1 MSDPDDPKMPKTP
14 KAPPAPF
21 PVDDREWESAL
32 AEWDARLPIA
42 TEGATPGEENPFI
55 ETPTT
60 MVASEAQ
67 LAEAAAEDFAQGPP
81 SGIYESIVASVGS
94 IEAPPSLFADEPPP
108 EDPVSLVVEPL
119 PEMGEEPWRGDLRQ
133 VVAVPETLPPTEAA
147 SPAYWKT
154 FGRQLIDEL
163 SVADTAAQQ
172 ADLTVAAARAAE
184 RSGDG
189 DDALGLYDDALI
201 LQPGHAAA
209 RRARFRLLEARGD
222 RDGAFVALGR
232 LVDAVSGDERTFYR
246 TVQAEWAL
254 ARGEKAAAAMPAG
267 LSRWLAEAELAIRR
281 DDPAAAAGSLE
292 QAAYAVGG
300 TLGAALLT
308 AAARLHTV
316 AGDVSTAAEQ
326 RFVAARLGGT
336 TVAGLIGRLPDVAR
350 MSVDDEPGAA
360 AALDELLSALPPS
373 SALGRG
379 VARWAA
385 RLARRRGDEARAAQI
400 LAAAAGAGD
409 SPSLRRDR
417 LELALGGRVF
427 DRAVTETLVAA
438 VAADSDADARAS
450 LAWRQARALANAG
463 DEAQAL
469 SIAETTLGESPAAV
483 PLALLAE
490 ATAAGSTG
498 DQRALALRL
507 WAAHD
512 PARVAT
518 ASWALAQAAGPASD
532 AWREVARVWPSV
544 PAFWKWSAASW
555 AGGDAAGA
563 ARALEAGLE
572 TGAVGGLGPAWG
584 ERVAELSAAGSPA
597 RSPIALSND
606 KGDDGTEADADVATR
621 AATLLERALAIPAA
635 DRNGRSEALEKVLAV
650 APEHPIA
657 LALLL
662 VQGAHRPD
670 AVATALWT
678 LGTTAPGDGEG
689 SIDSDEQR
697 RAQLQAVEW
706 LIQGSNRLRALELA
720 RTLGAR
726 HPDWPPARD
735 VLRQL
740 AVTGPSQSERARLL
754 LSVVDPASSAAA
766 ALLLA
771 EAHEQLG
778 EREEALAL
786 FRRLAPSEFAGD
798 AQRGLARLENTHEES
813 PVSARF
819 DGWLQ
824 AARAGRWGEL
834 CDRLENE
841 PPTEEIAGAGTLYLA
856 ALLDDGRRDG
866 KRSGR
871 LIREAF
877 AAASVRRGGAGPGL
891 MPALRALDAALA
903 QPDATPGEVVG
914 AAQAVATRI
923 ARGEGRSAPRSA
935 AAALVDAALA
945 LQARAHVEQAETLLR
960 AALAHDP
967 HSLPA
972 LAGLRSLLV
981 DSPSWRD
988 VVDLCEREAALL
1000 RVPAYRAATLLFAA
1014 RVVLARG
1021 ADDPS
1026 RAVSLL
1032 RQVLSIAPDNQ
1043 DAFARLR
1050 VVLEEAGDDA
1060 RVVELLAA
1068 RIAAAT
1074 NPFEITALRL
1084 ARADRLSARLGDRAG
1099 ARAELAAIL
1108 HKEPQHRRALSR
1120 LADLQYED
1128 GAFAEAAELYISRAR
1143 SERAPERLREIFLRL
1158 GRIYMHQLPDAK
1170 RAAGAYGRLLQL
1182 DAANREALEALSDL
1196 YTAAGENK
1204 NALVVTERLVELEH
1218 DGARRVAYLVR
1229 LGQLW
1234 ERAGNPRQAG
1244 AHFRRAVD
1252 EAPRDLQALGEL
1264 ARHLERTHDFAG
1276 RRVLLDHALSVL
1288 RFEIHEGRLSVETLR
1303 TAAPILEW
1311 RGKTA
1316 AAAAAAQLVAAVA
1329 DDADA
1334 REAVAGW
1341 AAPPAQGRSLAALGD
1356 SEVDDQ
1362 LFPPALLPGVRNI
1375 FRLLGPSLAK
1385 GAPDLKPHNLGRGDR
1400 LPRDH
1405 AARAII
1411 DAVAAQLGVGDFD
1424 VHVKRSDDSRA
1435 AAALIAEPGTPPALV
1450 LGAEIINLGPA
1461 AVRFAAGRTL
1471 RLCATHLDQLLRQP
1485 LEVTGALVVGVA
1497 RQFVD
1502 DFQHP
1507 QVSEMAA
1514 AAGVARVGRLLSRKL
1529 RQDVMHFALESATG
1543 FDLQALVA
1551 AVRDGANAVGLLAA
1565 GDLPASLAAVL
1576 AARGGRRPLTLTA
1589 IAADDEALALLNF
1602 ALSDP
1607 YADLCRAME

>member
-1 MSDPDDPKMPKTP
+1 MSDPEKP

-21 PVDDREWESAL
+21 PVDDGEWESEL
-32 AEWDARLPIA
+32 AEWDARLPIS
-42 TEGATPGEENPFI
+42 TEGATPGEENPFS

-60 MVASEAQ
+60 VVASEAL
-67 LAEAAAEDFAQGPP
+67 LAEAGLEDFAQGPP
-81 SGIYESIVASVGS
+81 SGIYESIVASVAS
-94 IEAPPSLFADEPPP
+94 VEAPASLFAAEPPP
-108 EDPVSLVVEPL
+108 EEPVSLVVEPL
-119 PEMGEEPWRGDLRQ
+119 PEMGEDPWRGDLRQ
-133 VVAVPETLPPTEAA
+133 VVTVPETLPPTEAS

-184 RSGDG
+184 RAGDG

-201 LQPGHAAA
+201 LQPNHAAA

-222 RDGAFVALGR
+222 RDGAFAALGR

-281 DDPAAAAGSLE
+281 DDPTGAAGALE

-300 TLGAALLT
+300 TMGAALLT

-316 AGDVSTAAEQ
+316 AGDIGTAAEQ
-326 RFVAARLGGT
+326 RFVAARLGGA

-350 MSVDDEPGAA
+350 LSIDDESGAA
-360 AALDELLSALPPS
+360 AALDELWSALPPS

-379 VARWAA
+379 VARWAS
-385 RLARRRGDEARAAQI
+385 RLARRRGDEPRAAQI
-400 LAAAAGAGD
+400 LADAAGAGD
-409 SPSLRRDR
+409 SPALRRDR

-427 DRAVTETLVAA
+427 DRAATETLVAA
-438 VAADSDADARAS
+438 VAADSDADTRAS
-450 LAWRQARALANAG
+450 LAWRQARALGKAG
-463 DEAQAL
+463 DDAQAL
-469 SIAETTLGESPAAV
+469 AIVETTLGESLAAV

-490 ATAAGSTG
+490 ATAAVSTG
-498 DQRALALRL
+498 GERARALRL

-518 ASWALAQAAGPASD
+518 ASWALAQAAEPASD
-532 AWREVARVWPSV
+532 AWQNVARAWPSV
-544 PAFWKWSAASW
+544 PAFWKWSAAAW
-555 AGGDAAGA
+555 AGGDPAGA
-563 ARALEAGLE
+563 TRALEAGLQS
-572 TGAVGGLGPAWG
+572 GAVGGLGPAWR
-584 ERVAELSAAGSPA
+584 ERIAELGAVGSPSV
-597 RSPIALSND
+597 SPVALSD
-606 KGDDGTEADADVATR
+606 EKGDDDTAADADAATR
-621 AATLLERALAIPAA
+621 AALLLERALAIPAA

-650 APEHPIA
+650 APDHPIA

-678 LGTTAPGDGEG
+678 LGTAAPGTDADADDR
-689 SIDSDEQR
+689 SLDSDEQR
-697 RAQLQAVEW
+697 AAQLQAVEW
-706 LIQGSNRLRALELA
+706 LIQGSNRVRALELA
-720 RTLGAR
+720 RALGAQ

-740 AVTGPSQSERARLL
+740 AVTGPSQSERARVL
-754 LSVVDPASSAAA
+754 LSVVDPGSSEAA

-778 EREEALAL
+778 ERDEALAL
-786 FRRLAPSEFAGD
+786 FRRLAMTEFAGD
-798 AQRGLARLENTHEES
+798 AQRGLARLENTNQER

-824 AARAGRWGEL
+824 AARAGRWGEV
-834 CDRLENE
+834 CDRLESE
-841 PPTEEIAGAGTLYLA
+841 PPHEEVAGAGTLYLA
-856 ALLDDGRRDG
+856 ALLDEGRRDG

-871 LIREAF
+871 LIREAL
-877 AAASVRRGGAGPGL
+877 AAASVRRGGTGPGL
-891 MPALRALDAALA
+891 MAALRALDAALA
-903 QPDATPGEVVG
+903 ESDAAPGEVVA

-945 LQARAHVEQAETLLR
+945 LQARGQIEQAEILMR

-981 DSPSWRD
+981 DGPSWRD

-1000 RVPAYRAATLLFAA
+1000 RVPAHRAATLLFAA

-1050 VVLEEAGDDA
+1050 VVLEDAGDDA

-1068 RIAAAT
+1068 RIAVAT

-1084 ARADRLSARLGDRAG
+1084 ARADRLSARLGDRVG

-1108 HKEPQHRRALSR
+1108 HKEPQHGRALSR

-1196 YTAAGENK
+1196 YTAAGEHK
-1204 NALVVTERLVELEH
+1204 NALVVTERLVELER

-1234 ERAGNPRQAG
+1234 ERAGDPRQAG

-1288 RFEIHEGRLSVETLR
+1288 RFEIQEGRLSVETLR
-1303 TAAPILEW
+1303 AAAPILEW

-1341 AAPPAQGRSLAALGD
+1341 AAPPAHGRSLAALRESD
-1356 SEVDDQ
+1356 VDDQ

-1385 GAPDLKPHNLGRGDR
+1385 AAPDLKAHNLGRGDR
-1400 LPRDH
+1400 LPRGH
-1405 AARAII
+1405 AARTII

-1424 VHVKRSDDSRA
+1424 VHVKRADDSRA
-1435 AAALIAEPGTPPALV
+1435 ALLAEPGTPPALV
-1450 LGAEIINLGPA
+1450 LGAEIIDLGPA

-1471 RLCATHLDQLLRQP
+1471 RLCATHLDLLLRQP
-1485 LEVTGALVVGVA
+1485 LQATGALVVGVV

-1507 QVSEMAA
+1507 QVSEAAA
-1514 AAGVARVGRLLSRKL
+1514 AAGVARVGKLLSRKL

-1565 GDLPASLAAVL
+1565 GDLPASLAAVI
-1576 AARGGRRPLTLTA
+1576 AARGGPRPLTLAA

-1607 YADLCRAME
+1607 YADLCRTME